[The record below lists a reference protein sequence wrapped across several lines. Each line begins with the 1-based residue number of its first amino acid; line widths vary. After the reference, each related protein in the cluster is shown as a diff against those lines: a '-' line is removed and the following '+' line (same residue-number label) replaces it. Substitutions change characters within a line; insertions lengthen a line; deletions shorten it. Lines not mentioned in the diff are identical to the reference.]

1 MDIRA
6 GNCDQMDTREPQKAL
21 EQERV
26 LIQTLLH
33 QPEFEELPLQCS
45 EEGKYGTT
53 SVWTFRVTVPQH
65 ESSSLTK
72 DPA

>member
-1 MDIRA
+1 
-6 GNCDQMDTREPQKAL
+6 MDTREPQKAL

-33 QPEFEELPLQCS
+33 PLEFEELPLQGP
-45 EEGKYGTT
+45 EEGKYVTT
-53 SVWTFRVTVPQH
+53 SVWTFRATVPQH